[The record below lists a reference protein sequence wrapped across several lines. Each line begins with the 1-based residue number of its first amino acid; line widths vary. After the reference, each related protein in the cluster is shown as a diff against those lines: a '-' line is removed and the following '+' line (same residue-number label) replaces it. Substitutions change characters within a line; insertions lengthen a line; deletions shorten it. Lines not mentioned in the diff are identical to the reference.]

1 MSSAAILRDVARSRT
16 EKPSSDDGSRIAWI
30 VALASIVALALG
42 FAAVT
47 WLLAEPDAAEAS
59 RYVEFQKLD
68 VQASTGL
75 AVLSFD
81 LKVARDDVG
90 RVVAHK
96 SAIEARFKEA
106 IAQLDL
112 GTLYSRRGKEKL
124 ARQLSA
130 IANEEL
136 GADIVEGVYFGN
148 FKVYSRDAPR

>member
-1 MSSAAILRDVARSRT
+1 MSSAAVVRDVTRSRT
-16 EKPSSDDGSRIAWI
+16 EKPGSGDDSRSAWI
-30 VALASIVALALG
+30 VALASIAALALG

-47 WLLAEPDAAEAS
+47 WLLAEPDAAEAT

-81 LKVARDDVG
+81 LKVARAEAG
-90 RVVAHK
+90 RVIAHK
-96 SAIEARFKEA
+96 SAIEARFKQA

-112 GTLYSRRGKEKL
+112 GTLYARRGKEKL
-124 ARQLSA
+124 ALQLRA

-136 GADIVEGVYFGN
+136 GTDSVEGVYFGN
-148 FKVYSRDAPR
+148 FKIYSREPSR